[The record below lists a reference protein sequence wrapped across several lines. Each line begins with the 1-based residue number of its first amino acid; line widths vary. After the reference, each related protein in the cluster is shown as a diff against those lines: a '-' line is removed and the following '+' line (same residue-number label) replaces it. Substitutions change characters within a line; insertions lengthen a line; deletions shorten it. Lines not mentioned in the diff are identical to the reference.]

1 MAAHLGKK
9 LMQIPERNIAVILLA
24 AGPSSRL
31 GQAKQLVQ
39 YKGQS
44 LVRKSVRLLQSL
56 EPREIIVVTGCE
68 SERVE
73 QEIADLPVEVIYN
86 RRWEQGMGASIAC
99 GARQASKS
107 VDGVLLMVCDQWLL
121 EADDL
126 SRLIS
131 AWLSDISRIYVA
143 CWFEAK
149 AHVSGPPVLF
159 PRKLVRELQY
169 VHENRGARQV
179 IDQHMD
185 MVEFVSMEN
194 AAFDVDRP
202 EDLEELP

>member
-1 MAAHLGKK
+1 MPV
-9 LMQIPERNIAVILLA
+9 PEHNITAILLA

-39 YKGQS
+39 CKGQS

-56 EPREIIVVTGCE
+56 EPGEIIVVTGCE

-99 GARQASKS
+99 GARQAAKS
-107 VDGVLLMVCDQWLL
+107 ADGVLLMVCDQWLL
-121 EADDL
+121 ETDDL
-126 SRLIS
+126 SRLVS
-131 AWLSDISRIYVA
+131 AWLADISRIYVA
-143 CWFEAK
+143 CWFEGK

-159 PRKLVRELQY
+159 PRKIIRELKY
-169 VHENRGARQV
+169 VHESRGARQV
-179 IDQHMD
+179 IDNNMD
-185 MVEFVSMEN
+185 MVEFVTMEN